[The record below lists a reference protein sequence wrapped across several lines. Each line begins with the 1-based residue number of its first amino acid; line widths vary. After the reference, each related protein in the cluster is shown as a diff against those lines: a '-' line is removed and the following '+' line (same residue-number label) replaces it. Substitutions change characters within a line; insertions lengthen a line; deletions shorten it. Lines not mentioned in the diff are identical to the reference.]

1 MRIDNS
7 NAANHQITKRKR
19 LKDGGPIGQSTLRN
33 GGGTVG
39 DPSESEQMSNEGQ
52 SQRRTVFIE
61 NIDAMHLPVFINHA
75 ESIYV
80 NESETASIHP

>member
-1 MRIDNS
+1 M
-7 NAANHQITKRKR
+7 
-19 LKDGGPIGQSTLRN
+19 
-33 GGGTVG
+33 G

-61 NIDAMHLPVFINHA
+61 NVDAMHLPVFVNYA

-80 NESETASIHP
+80 NESETGSVHP